1 MKKRSAGKRQSR
13 KAKAVAAAAPV
24 SAAPPQIVHAIQVYD
39 SEKLGFPLAVFEGTG
54 QFQDIARGDTMDG
67 RCWGAIHGHSNY
79 ARIYR
84 VVSIRHTLTTSA
96 SGQVT
101 HLKSLFVEP
110 VVPPRPATI
119 SPGHE
124 ESA

>member
-1 MKKRSAGKRQSR
+1 MKKRPSPKRPR
-13 KAKAVAAAAPV
+13 RAP
-24 SAAPPQIVHAIQVYD
+24 APPAIIHAIQVYD
-39 SEKLGFPLAVFEGTG
+39 SEKLGFPLAVFAGTG

-84 VVSIRHTLTTSA
+84 IVSVRHTLNTDAAT
-96 SGQVT
+96 GQVT

-110 VVPPRPATI
+110 VVPPRDGVA
-119 SPGHE
+119 PGYE
-124 ESA
+124 ERAGG